1 LQVFH
6 VWLSASALHD
16 INSGVQFV
24 YLAHE
29 QQNHPHFTFES
40 LSDVTKP
47 EREHQLE
54 QTALSVTMQWEKV
67 GAALWGGGRHGPAE
81 VMNLKNREIVKSR
94 NVQRKQGRANLCPSK
109 HASQLTLVRNFGT
122 QLSQT

>member
-1 LQVFH
+1 MFH

-16 INSGVQFV
+16 INSGFQFV
-24 YLAHE
+24 YLVHE
-29 QQNHPHFTFES
+29 QQHRPHFTLES
-40 LSDVTKP
+40 LSDDTKP

-54 QTALSVTMQWEKV
+54 QKALVECDNAV
-67 GAALWGGGRHGPAE
+67 GKSGRGARGGKHGPAE
-81 VMNLKNREIVKSR
+81 VMNLKTREIAQCAK
-94 NVQRKQGRANLCPSK
+94 KIFQGRANLCPSK